1 MTTVYLGLGSN
12 IEPKEEHIRQAVH
25 LLRNHSRI
33 TLKKASSLYLTE
45 PVGYKEQDWFLNAVV
60 SCDTDLG
67 PLELLQEL
75 KKMEADLMR
84 ERTVRWGPR
93 TIDIDLLLY
102 GEEEISLPELVV
114 PHPRGFQ
121 RAFVLVPL
129 AEIAGEEPIFRGK
142 TARDLLAELGQ
153 EEKVEWYKEC
163 PQLMECPQSERKKQ
177 NV

>member
-1 MTTVYLGLGSN
+1 MTIVYLGLGSN
-12 IEPKEEHIRQAVH
+12 IEPKEEHIRQAVCQ
-25 LLRNHSRI
+25 LKNHSRI
-33 TLKKASSLYLTE
+33 TFKKASSLYLTE

-60 SCDTDLG
+60 SCDTGLE

-75 KKMEADLMR
+75 KQMEALLMR
-84 ERTVRWGPR
+84 ERTVRFGPR

-153 EEKVEWYKEC
+153 EEKVEWYKEWL
-163 PQLMECPQSERKKQ
+163 Q
-177 NV
+177 